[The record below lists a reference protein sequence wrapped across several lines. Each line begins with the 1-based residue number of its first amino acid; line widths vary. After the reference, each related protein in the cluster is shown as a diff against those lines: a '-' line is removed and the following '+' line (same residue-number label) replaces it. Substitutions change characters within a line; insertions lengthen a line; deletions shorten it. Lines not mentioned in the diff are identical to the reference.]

1 MVRRQFP
8 SSFTRLLGS
17 WCHFFLW
24 AAFRLGQRGVT
35 LATIIVSL
43 FAIWGTAQGVGPFVG
58 RTPNDSLLIL
68 QVFLGSNAVM
78 FMFLAA
84 TIEERRL
91 VMATLHESERRL
103 AANLAV
109 TRILAESPA
118 LGDATLRILK
128 TIGGSLNWEVGAMW
142 TPDEQLGVLRCLNI
156 WHASSAK
163 VEKFR
168 SMTDALTFAPG

>member
-1 MVRRQFP
+1 
-8 SSFTRLLGS
+8 
-17 WCHFFLW
+17 
-24 AAFRLGQRGVT
+24 
-35 LATIIVSL
+35 
-43 FAIWGTAQGVGPFVG
+43 
-58 RTPNDSLLIL
+58 
-68 QVFLGSNAVM
+68 M